1 MVRYHQAD
9 EQAKGAMLRIGF
21 VACCKLTIKIM
32 EEIVSRDIILSQ
44 VDESCSNLCS
54 EIEAQIPLTFN
65 RHDVKEYWSQPHK
78 SPSGNITSADIW
90 YYEPL
95 KSSKLAHELLH
106 IKCSLVLRDGV
117 CMQGYNSKSQL
128 ASALLSD
135 KMVTGIINFTEHI
148 IFYKEYKALGYDIDD
163 MFETTLDS
171 NRPHLERLI
180 REGIKIG
187 NLYMPPKVVEF
198 VMLSMQY
205 ALYPD
210 VNRFREE
217 ISILNNIDPT
227 LYGIFRRYQSDVKK
241 IKMLASND
249 AKLQKLYC
257 QLRDD
262 LVHWCERNAKF

>member
-1 MVRYHQAD
+1 
-9 EQAKGAMLRIGF
+9 
-21 VACCKLTIKIM
+21 
-32 EEIVSRDIILSQ
+32 
-44 VDESCSNLCS
+44 
-54 EIEAQIPLTFN
+54 
-65 RHDVKEYWSQPHK
+65 
-78 SPSGNITSADIW
+78 
-90 YYEPL
+90 
-95 KSSKLAHELLH
+95 
-106 IKCSLVLRDGV
+106 
-117 CMQGYNSKSQL
+117 
-128 ASALLSD
+128 
-135 KMVTGIINFTEHI
+135 
-148 IFYKEYKALGYDIDD
+148 
-163 MFETTLDS
+163 
-171 NRPHLERLI
+171 
-180 REGIKIG
+180 
-187 NLYMPPKVVEF
+187 MPPKVVEF